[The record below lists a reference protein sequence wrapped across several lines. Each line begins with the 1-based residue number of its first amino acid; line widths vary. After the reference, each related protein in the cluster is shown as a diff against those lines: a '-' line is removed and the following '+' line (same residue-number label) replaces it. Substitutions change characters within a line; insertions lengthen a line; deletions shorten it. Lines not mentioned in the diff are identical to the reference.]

1 MGRSSPTEERA
12 GSYPSFIAD
21 LPWRLQ
27 QLVAG
32 WQGAE
37 RNQPLSELHNECL
50 NAAGLGGRHLLPARL
65 LAVEDLDETHL
76 QAALHR
82 LNGKWQGRR
91 LHFQSRVAGRFDAAL
106 VPIGP
111 AGEAPDRWLLAI
123 EAHLPIREQ
132 VALYAH
138 ALGHLLLNNEQVKM
152 DRLPALDPKDGDAH
166 RDMLAELRM
175 LETTRQP
182 LDRRVL
188 ETYPLLTALLGVR
201 EELPLVL
208 DLVASD
214 LRRRLAQWGW
224 RGLYIETPYVF
235 TNGRVS
241 IGEASIRHGKKLR
254 VDALLRA
261 GASLPIAVVQ
271 TIHAGETR
279 EEVIRRLKEYAHNR
293 LTVPFAY
300 LLENDDTILEFDWTK
315 SEEPV
320 LSKLTALPD
329 REALR
334 NRWLEAL
341 GLTDK
346 QAQEALQY
354 PYNLSNHLPRYYQEG
369 AINRAFIAVLQAKR
383 GLHTPRIL
391 LTLATGTGKTKIA
404 FQLVWKLKR
413 ARAIRNVL
421 YLTDRDWLLSQ
432 AMDNEFAPFG
442 DARQRI
448 LGEAKTSRDIV
459 FATYQAI
466 ADSDAHAGLYHDFPR
481 DFFDVIIVDECHRG
495 SAQADSR
502 WRNILKYFGSAV
514 QIGMTATP
522 LSSEIVQ
529 TDEYFG
535 RPLYTYSL
543 RTGIN
548 DGFLA
553 PYRVRRVLMGEKL
566 AGEQESQPGEAGMPE
581 HPEVPESEGETASSA
596 PTALAAAGEDE
607 DYSTS
612 DNPLVEETS
621 ATMRSRTT
629 AVAHHLAAYLQRT
642 DPLAKTIVFCVDQQ
656 HAEDM
661 RRALEKACTEQVMRY
676 GGYIERIVSDEKA
689 EGKRALGR
697 FSTPEEHKP
706 VIVTTSRLLSTGVDV
721 PTCKNI
727 VLARPVGS
735 LVEFKQIIGRGSR
748 LYEPEKTWFTIID
761 YAGAIKLFFDPQFDG
776 DPELVEVEPLVP
788 QPQSQP
794 QLQEPPPGSG
804 VIAVQETPALPTD
817 APGSPASPLV
827 KEPGDDYPDEQPAE
841 IPGSLPPTLPAL
853 SATGEPVPGED
864 DQQGRAET
872 PDEPAAPPP
881 VVAQPFAPGDR
892 PAVVQPGSGESGGGE
907 SGPPVLPP
915 VAMPPLVV
923 RQTRSGRTIRVIG
936 EYVYDLASDGK
947 TLIPDKSYR
956 EYTAAALKDI
966 IKTPRDLRARW
977 LNKDQRKALSDQ
989 LAEEGV
995 DLQAL
1000 ATVLRHPEVDPVDL
1014 LSHVA
1019 FGQAMPTRSQRV
1031 EQVYREHADFFSR
1044 YSPEAREMLKIILK
1058 KYVAGEAEDISD
1070 PELLKVP
1077 PLSKQGTFFELV
1089 TRFGGGQEMRKALRE
1104 LQQLL
1109 YSA

>member
-1 MGRSSPTEERA
+1 MGRSPPTEERA

-21 LPWRLQ
+21 VTVRLQ

-50 NAAGLGGRHLLPARL
+50 NAAGPGGRHLLPARL
-65 LAVEDLDETHL
+65 LLVEDLDETHL

-82 LNGKWQGRR
+82 LNGKWHGGQLRF
-91 LHFQSRVAGRFDAAL
+91 HFKVAGRFDAAL

-111 AGEAPDRWLLAI
+111 AGEPPDRWLLAI
-123 EAHLPIREQ
+123 EAHLLIREQ

-138 ALGHLLLNNEQVKM
+138 ALGHLLLNNEQAKM
-152 DRLPALDPKDGDAH
+152 DRLPALDPTDGYAH

-188 ETYPLLTALLGVR
+188 ETYPSLTALLGVR
-201 EELPLVL
+201 DEPPAVL

-224 RGLYIETPYVF
+224 RGQQYVETPYVF

-261 GASLPIAVVQ
+261 EVSLPIAVVQ
-271 TIHAGETR
+271 TIHAGEIR

-293 LTVPFAY
+293 LAVPFAY
-300 LLENDDTILEFDWTK
+300 LMDTDDTIHEFDWTM

-320 LSKLTALPD
+320 HSVLTALPD
-329 REALR
+329 RDALR

-341 GLTDK
+341 GLTDR

-354 PYNLSNHLPRYYQEG
+354 PYQLSSHKPRYYQEA
-369 AINRAFIAVLQAKR
+369 AINRAVIAVLQAKR
-383 GLHTPRIL
+383 GLRKLRIL

-404 FQLVWKLKR
+404 FQLAWKLKR

-432 AMDNEFAPFG
+432 AMDNDFAPFG

-466 ADSDAHAGLYHDFPR
+466 ADNEARAGLYHDFPR

-495 SAQADSR
+495 SAQDDSR
-502 WRNILKYFGSAV
+502 WRTILEYFESAV

-522 LSSEIVQ
+522 LSTEAVQ
-529 TDEYFG
+529 TDAYFG
-535 RPLYTYSL
+535 KPIYTYSL

-553 PYRVRRVLMGEKL
+553 PYRVRRVLMGEKQVDEQDAQPAETEL
-566 AGEQESQPGEAGMPE
+566 SETSDISHAAVATVAGVVGVADG
-581 HPEVPESEGETASSA
+581 
-596 PTALAAAGEDE
+596 DE
-607 DYSTS
+607 D
-612 DNPLVEETS
+612 DNYPVDPILEETS
-621 ATMRSRTT
+621 ATLRTRT
-629 AVAHHLAAYLQRT
+629 RAIARHLATYMQQT
-642 DPLAKTIVFCVDQQ
+642 DQLAKTIVFCVDQE
-656 HAEDM
+656 HAEKM
-661 RRALEKACTEQVMRY
+661 RGALEVACAEQVMRY
-676 GGYIERIVSDEKA
+676 RGYIERIVSEEGT

-697 FSTPEEHKP
+697 FSTAEERTP

-761 YAGAIKLFFDPQFDG
+761 YAGAIKLFFDPNFDG

-788 QPQSQP
+788 QPQPQAEEGGVVTGTPGTLAVKEDTTSSLEGQHMVEVPVPLLTGLLVSQHRP
-794 QLQEPPPGSG
+794 EEFNYQP
-804 VIAVQETPALPTD
+804 AVAAPASPSEQVPIEAKPALPGTAAIIAQPLAIGD
-817 APGSPASPLV
+817 A
-827 KEPGDDYPDEQPAE
+827 
-841 IPGSLPPTLPAL
+841 
-853 SATGEPVPGED
+853 SATAQPPLHGGNSTEMPVLVSE
-864 DQQGRAET
+864 
-872 PDEPAAPPP
+872 PP
-881 VVAQPFAPGDR
+881 VV
-892 PAVVQPGSGESGGGE
+892 VK
-907 SGPPVLPP
+907 
-915 VAMPPLVV
+915 
-923 RQTRSGRTIRVIG
+923 QTRSGRTIQVIG
-936 EYVYDLASDGK
+936 EYVYDLAPDGK
-947 TLIPDKSYR
+947 TLIPRASYR

-966 IKTPRDLRARW
+966 VKTPLDLRARW
-977 LNKDQRKALSDQ
+977 LNKDQREALRGQ
-989 LAEEGV
+989 LSEEGV

-1000 ATVLRHPEVDPVDL
+1000 ATVLQHPEVDPLDL
-1014 LSHVA
+1014 LSYVA
-1019 FGQAMPTRSQRV
+1019 FGQEMPTRSQRV
-1031 EQVYREHADFFSR
+1031 ERIFREHAGFFNR
-1044 YSPEAREMLKIILK
+1044 YRPEAREMLKAILG
-1058 KYVAGEAEDISD
+1058 KYVAGEAADISD

-1077 PLSKQGTFFELV
+1077 PLSEQGTFVELA
-1089 TRFGGGQEMRKALRE
+1089 RSFGGGQGVRTALRE

>member
-12 GSYPSFIAD
+12 GPYPSFIAD

-50 NAAGLGGRHLLPARL
+50 NAAGSGGRHLLPARL

-82 LNGKWQGRR
+82 LNGKWEGRQLR
-91 LHFQSRVAGRFDAAL
+91 FQSRVAGRFDAAL

-175 LETTRQP
+175 LETTRQR

-201 EELPLVL
+201 EESLLVL

-235 TNGRVS
+235 TKGRVS
-241 IGEASIRHGKKLR
+241 IGEVSIRHGKKLR

-261 GASLPIAVVQ
+261 WTSLPIAVVQ

-279 EEVIRRLKEYAHNR
+279 EEVTRRLKEYAHNR

-300 LLENDDTILEFDWTK
+300 LLENDGTILEFDWTK
-315 SEEPV
+315 GEEPV

-369 AINRAFIAVLQAKR
+369 AINRAVIAVLQAKR
-383 GLHTPRIL
+383 GLHTSRIL

-432 AMDNEFAPFG
+432 AMDNDFAPFG

-466 ADSDAHAGLYHDFPR
+466 ADNDARSGLYRDFPR

-495 SAQADSR
+495 SAQDESR
-502 WRNILKYFGSAV
+502 WRTILEHFESAV

-522 LSSEIVQ
+522 LSTETVQ
-529 TDEYFG
+529 TDIYFG
-535 RPLYTYSL
+535 KPIYTYSL

-553 PYRVRRVLMGEKL
+553 PYRVRRVLMGEK
-566 AGEQESQPGEAGMPE
+566 Q
-581 HPEVPESEGETASSA
+581 
-596 PTALAAAGEDE
+596 EDE
-607 DYSTS
+607 QDEQPAETEISETS
-612 DNPLVEETS
+612 DTRNAAVATVAGVVTVAGGDEDDSLSVDPILEETS
-621 ATMRSRTT
+621 AALRERTR
-629 AVAHHLAAYLQRT
+629 AIARHLATYMQRT
-642 DPLAKTIVFCVDQQ
+642 DPLAKTIVFCVDQD
-656 HAEDM
+656 HAEKM
-661 RRALEKACTEQVMRY
+661 REELERACVEQVMRY
-676 GGYIERIVSDEKA
+676 
-689 EGKRALGR
+689 
-697 FSTPEEHKP
+697 
-706 VIVTTSRLLSTGVDV
+706 
-721 PTCKNI
+721 
-727 VLARPVGS
+727 
-735 LVEFKQIIGRGSR
+735 RG
-748 LYEPEKTWFTIID
+748 
-761 YAGAIKLFFDPQFDG
+761 
-776 DPELVEVEPLVP
+776 
-788 QPQSQP
+788 
-794 QLQEPPPGSG
+794 
-804 VIAVQETPALPTD
+804 
-817 APGSPASPLV
+817 
-827 KEPGDDYPDEQPAE
+827 
-841 IPGSLPPTLPAL
+841 
-853 SATGEPVPGED
+853 
-864 DQQGRAET
+864 
-872 PDEPAAPPP
+872 
-881 VVAQPFAPGDR
+881 
-892 PAVVQPGSGESGGGE
+892 
-907 SGPPVLPP
+907 
-915 VAMPPLVV
+915 
-923 RQTRSGRTIRVIG
+923 
-936 EYVYDLASDGK
+936 
-947 TLIPDKSYR
+947 
-956 EYTAAALKDI
+956 
-966 IKTPRDLRARW
+966 
-977 LNKDQRKALSDQ
+977 
-989 LAEEGV
+989 
-995 DLQAL
+995 
-1000 ATVLRHPEVDPVDL
+1000 
-1014 LSHVA
+1014 
-1019 FGQAMPTRSQRV
+1019 
-1031 EQVYREHADFFSR
+1031 
-1044 YSPEAREMLKIILK
+1044 
-1058 KYVAGEAEDISD
+1058 
-1070 PELLKVP
+1070 
-1077 PLSKQGTFFELV
+1077 
-1089 TRFGGGQEMRKALRE
+1089 
-1104 LQQLL
+1104 
-1109 YSA
+1109 